1 MDPDRPGIRHVTAP
15 GGTRFPS
22 ICGGRTAVAGAG
34 FGTGFF
40 LGAFRILTLLADP
53 GQRAGLIAAVWIVF
67 FLAFSVPV
75 VIAGVATTH
84 IGLHHTAVVY
94 SAALAVLAAAAAGSF
109 LLHRP
114 PHREQR
120 SAWLRRKS
128 RADNG

>member
-1 MDPDRPGIRHVTAP
+1 VDPDRPGIRHVTAP

-75 VIAGVATTH
+75 VIAGVATAH
-84 IGLHHTAVVY
+84 FGLHRTSVVHCAVI
-94 SAALAVLAAAAAGSF
+94 AVLAAAAAGSLMIRRHF
-109 LLHRP
+109 AQASTP
-114 PHREQR
+114 PMAQAGPR
-120 SAWLRRKS
+120 
-128 RADNG
+128 